1 MKKIT
6 KILLNIFGVI
16 FTLAGILYMENYIV
30 VALFLILGGLL
41 LIPAIVTKILEKTKN
56 NKIKSKYLYSIGI
69 ILVII
74 GCMFMPEQFVVT
86 KSGNDELINKTQI
99 KEGYIQYYGIK
110 SARVALAPYK
120 EMEIVE
126 FIKNEEL
133 YPELFDYL
141 TTTKT
146 YEDDTKLYKDTNNTI
161 TIIICG
167 KESKEKNI
175 IIGNNKLKYK
185 KGFCGMNT
193 IPKEKKGIA
202 SVKKEEKITHQE
214 EKTDNN
220 KKDSQKQDE
229 KKKSEKTKIQDNNSN
244 TNIKEEKFDE
254 NNINKSITCNN
265 KKITVKKLKRVTKN
279 ESNYV
284 PSGKEWIGVY
294 IIFENQGTDDI
305 GYYESD
311 FNLVNGNGEVI
322 EPAFNIIK
330 GVLDHDR
337 LNNGTL
343 VTGGIRE
350 GYVMFANDYINDKN
364 LELRVVCEDKLIFD
378 DDIRTIKLHS

>member
-1 MKKIT
+1 MGNNIIRKIFNII
-6 KILLNIFGVI
+6 KNGVRLFIIVSLLLFMIVFLVEKSIAAIIILICILLLVPQI
-16 FTLAGILYMENYIV
+16 A
-30 VALFLILGGLL
+30 GLL
-41 LIPAIVTKILEKTKN
+41 YKKLKIN
-56 NKIKSKYLYSIGI
+56 RIIKY
-69 ILVII
+69 
-74 GCMFMPEQFVVT
+74 
-86 KSGNDELINKTQI
+86 
-99 KEGYIQYYGIK
+99 
-110 SARVALAPYK
+110 
-120 EMEIVE
+120 
-126 FIKNEEL
+126 
-133 YPELFDYL
+133 
-141 TTTKT
+141 
-146 YEDDTKLYKDTNNTI
+146 
-161 TIIICG
+161 TIIIVLFFMSMIVFG
-167 KESKEKNI
+167 LSSEEEMIEEPKNEIVTEETEK
-175 IIGNNKLKYK
+175 
-185 KGFCGMNT
+185 T
-193 IPKEKKGIA
+193 EE
-202 SVKKEEKITHQE
+202 KEEKITHQE

-220 KKDSQKQDE
+220 KRDSQKQDE